1 MSKQPEVV
9 IKVSTEGAAEAA
21 ADFDKVA
28 AAQEDVA
35 AAADKAGAAAAKS
48 GDAAAGGASKWSKLV
63 GGLKAGAGAA
73 AGASAAFAGVAVTLG
88 TGLSESTKVAI
99 AGMQG
104 VAGVLSVFG
113 PLGQLA
119 AAGVSLAA
127 AGVAMFGKDTEFAAV
142 QGEGFIERALKPL
155 IAGFKSTEDAAN
167 EASGAIKRV
176 GMAAAT
182 DRSIFSPAAMVAR
195 TAALDAYNRRF
206 EEHATLYE
214 QAAAL
219 ERDLSRARAD
229 APAGTTVISGRQD
242 ELDRLNAE
250 IVDIGDELSARKF
263 DLDAARAQAEKIASG
278 AGSGD
283 VAAKPGGPAKAK
295 LDAQGNFHALMLDAA
310 SRFEDAKLAIAAHYR
325 GLAEAETQAETDRLA
340 SLLLARADANIA
352 IAKMQADAESAISAS
367 LAAEREATF
376 GRMSA
381 AAEGFGASMAN
392 AAAATIIFGEGFA
405 VVAQAALEG
414 LAVQAG
420 GEALME
426 GARAVAAFATY
437 LFNPFNVAALAS
449 SKTHLVA
456 AAGFAAIAGGAALG
470 ANALG
475 TGAGGGGAGAAGA
488 GAPPS
493 SFGAEQ
499 PAAAAEPQSREFFIN
514 LGAGS
519 GASGRPL
526 SRGDA
531 GAIIGALV
539 DIARTGGMR
548 LEAPRA

>member
-1 MSKQPEVV
+1 
-9 IKVSTEGAAEAA
+9 
-21 ADFDKVA
+21 
-28 AAQEDVA
+28 
-35 AAADKAGAAAAKS
+35 
-48 GDAAAGGASKWSKLV
+48 
-63 GGLKAGAGAA
+63 
-73 AGASAAFAGVAVTLG
+73 
-88 TGLSESTKVAI
+88 
-99 AGMQG
+99 
-104 VAGVLSVFG
+104 
-113 PLGQLA
+113 
-119 AAGVSLAA
+119 
-127 AGVAMFGKDTEFAAV
+127 
-142 QGEGFIERALKPL
+142 
-155 IAGFKSTEDAAN
+155 
-167 EASGAIKRV
+167 
-176 GMAAAT
+176 
-182 DRSIFSPAAMVAR
+182 
-195 TAALDAYNRRF
+195 
-206 EEHATLYE
+206 
-214 QAAAL
+214 
-219 ERDLSRARAD
+219 
-229 APAGTTVISGRQD
+229 
-242 ELDRLNAE
+242 
-250 IVDIGDELSARKF
+250 
-263 DLDAARAQAEKIASG
+263 
-278 AGSGD
+278 

-295 LDAQGNFHALMLDAA
+295 PGGPAKAEIDAQANFNALMLDAA
-310 SRFEDAKLAIAAHYR
+310 STFEDAKLAIAAHYR
-325 GLAEAETQAETDRLA
+325 GLAEAETQAETDRLV
-340 SLLLARADANIA
+340 SLMLARADANIA

-367 LAAEREATF
+367 LAAERQATF

-488 GAPPS
+488 GAPPA

-499 PAAAAEPQSREFFIN
+499 PAVQEPQSREFFIN